1 MEIADA
7 AISIGT
13 MLTVIS
19 ALPSIF
25 SAHKPS
31 KWTSLLIFVATV
43 IFASTYWSLGYVGS
57 GSINTLAAILWLVLL
72 IQEIRIER
80 KENVN

>member
-1 MEIADA
+1 MELQDA

-13 MLTVIS
+13 LLTVIS

-25 SAHKPS
+25 SIHKPS
-31 KWTSLLIFVATV
+31 KWTSLLILVATI
-43 IFASTYWSLGYVGS
+43 IFASTYWTLGFIGA

-80 KENVN
+80 KI